1 MLLSY
6 TFCNVFCNTGTSLYP
21 LSPHWF
27 IFHKVTKATLIR
39 TRKVILIKRQM
50 VPGLCQTSIQC
61 FQGLPIFF
69 FFFGQEVEFELRA
82 PYHLSHS
89 AFHLSSEYE
98 WTLPLWSLT
107 QPCSLYHLISCCP
120 LCRPHLLP
128 CCFWGIARTLALWI
142 LHLMFLL
149 TRIPSP

>member
-1 MLLSY
+1 
-6 TFCNVFCNTGTSLYP
+6 
-21 LSPHWF
+21 
-27 IFHKVTKATLIR
+27 
-39 TRKVILIKRQM
+39 
-50 VPGLCQTSIQC
+50 
-61 FQGLPIFF
+61 
-69 FFFGQEVEFELRA
+69 VEFELRA